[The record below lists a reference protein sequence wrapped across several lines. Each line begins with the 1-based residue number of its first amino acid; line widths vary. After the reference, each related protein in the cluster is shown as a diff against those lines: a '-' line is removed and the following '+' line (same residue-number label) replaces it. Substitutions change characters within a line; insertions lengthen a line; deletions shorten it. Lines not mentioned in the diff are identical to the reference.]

1 MKVTTTWL
9 RNCLGRTILEQVS
22 DAEIVAALEKSG
34 LEIEQ
39 ISYSKPI
46 DPLVISC
53 SVKKVVQH
61 PAADRLKIAE
71 ISTGKNTLVVV
82 CGAPNVRAGMKA
94 ALAQIG
100 TILPNGDTITAA
112 KLRGVESQGM
122 LCSPRE
128 LGLGDDH
135 SGLLELDGAVES
147 GISLDQ
153 L

>member
-71 ISTGKNTLVVV
+71 MSTGKNTLVVV

-94 ALAQIG
+94 ALA
-100 TILPNGDTITAA
+100 
-112 KLRGVESQGM
+112 
-122 LCSPRE
+122 
-128 LGLGDDH
+128 
-135 SGLLELDGAVES
+135 
-147 GISLDQ
+147 
-153 L
+153 